1 MALSYRV
8 NQGKRCIFV
17 TLSGEITESEM
28 VIARKKLTSYPGFD
42 TSFSRLIRESGVEA
56 ACMGH
61 DFIRSIAHH
70 DRRTI
75 TGKTA
80 LVGDS
85 DLMYGVFKV
94 YAAYADGLDCR
105 VFRNRREAMLWLGL

>member
-1 MALSYRV
+1 MPLSYRI
-8 NQGKRCIFV
+8 NQAKRCIFV

-28 VIARKKLTSYPGFD
+28 AFARERLKSYSGFD
-42 TSFSRLIRESGVEA
+42 SSFSRLIRESRVETA
-56 ACMGH
+56 RVGH

-75 TGKTA
+75 TGRTA

-94 YAAYADGLDCR
+94 YAAYADGIDCR

>member
-1 MALSYRV
+1 MPLSYRI

-28 VIARKKLTSYPGFD
+28 ATARKKLTAYPGFD
-42 TSFSRLIRESGVEA
+42 YSFSRLIRESGVETA
-56 ACMGH
+56 RMGH
-61 DFIRSIAHH
+61 DFIRSIAYH

-75 TGKTA
+75 TGRTA

-85 DLMYGVFKV
+85 DLMYGVFRV

-105 VFRNRREAMLWLGL
+105 VFRDRREAMLWLGL

>member
-1 MALSYRV
+1 MPLSYRI

-28 VIARKKLTSYPGFD
+28 ATARKKLTSYPGFD
-42 TSFSRLIRESGVEA
+42 NSFSRLIRESGVETA
-56 ACMGH
+56 RVGH
-61 DFIRSIAHH
+61 DFIRSLAYH

-75 TGKTA
+75 TGRTA

-85 DLMYGVFKV
+85 DLMYGVFRV

-105 VFRNRREAMLWLGL
+105 VFRDRREAMLWLGL